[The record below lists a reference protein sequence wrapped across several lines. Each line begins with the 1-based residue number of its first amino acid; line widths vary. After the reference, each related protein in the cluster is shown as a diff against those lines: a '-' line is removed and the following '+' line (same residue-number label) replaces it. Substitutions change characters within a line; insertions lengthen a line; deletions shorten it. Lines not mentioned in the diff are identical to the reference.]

1 MRAVGFHTSKNC
13 IEYQIHFLYPLE
25 LDYCTIND
33 IAIRQLNHNLD
44 EIKLK
49 WIVAAGVKIKI
60 QDIQQENK
68 EYVLLFSSNGE
79 SAL

>member
-1 MRAVGFHTSKNC
+1 MRAVRFHTSKNC
-13 IEYQIHFLYPLE
+13 IEYQIHFLHPLE

-49 WIVAAGVKIKI
+49 WTVAAVVKIKI